1 MLSMG
6 DDATNAAIYGK
17 QSHTY
22 VLEKYE
28 VVELLVIN
36 WLVEILSSP
45 RLLLT

>member
-6 DDATNAAIYGK
+6 DDATNVAIYGK

-22 VLEKYE
+22 VLEKNE
-28 VVELLVIN
+28 VVDLLVIN
-36 WLVEILSSP
+36 WFVGISSPP